1 MAATAPSP
9 PRSAT
14 PGGAV
19 AALDARPW
27 LWQIGLTVLTVVF
40 GLVAGVQPRLAILVA
55 LAGVL
60 GALIFAN
67 LVFGLCVFTV
77 ISFLDVLPQLAGG
90 FPVTKGLGLLL
101 VGSWLLRRISE
112 RQTRDDEGGLLA
124 QRPAVA
130 AALMLFLT
138 WTVFSMLWAER
149 SSSAADSLV
158 RFALNFALFPIVFT
172 TLRTRRQIEA
182 VFGSFVL
189 GALIAAAW
197 GVATGTA
204 AAGRLGGAG
213 LNPNQLGVPLAAG
226 IVLAAALS
234 ANRASPALV
243 RLAALGAAVG
253 CMAGMFST
261 VSRQAVVGLGVAL
274 LVTPFVAGRGRRLVA
289 VGLVA
294 LAFGGGVVWLGL
306 IAPSSTVQRITH
318 GDKYGGNGRQDL
330 WRVGWRMVRAH
341 PVQGVG
347 AGNFPVSSVH
357 YLLQPGRTTED
368 SLIVDQPKVPHNIY
382 LNVVAEL
389 GFVGLTLFSV
399 ILASCLWSALAAAR
413 TFARSGDATAEILAR
428 GLFLALVC
436 YLVADFFSSQL
447 FSKQLWLLLAVGLA
461 LRRVAVRS
469 AAPPMGKVLGL

>member
-234 ANRASPALV
+234 ANRASHPLV

>member
-1 MAATAPSP
+1 
-9 PRSAT
+9 
-14 PGGAV
+14 
-19 AALDARPW
+19 
-27 LWQIGLTVLTVVF
+27 
-40 GLVAGVQPRLAILVA
+40 
-55 LAGVL
+55 
-60 GALIFAN
+60 
-67 LVFGLCVFTV
+67 
-77 ISFLDVLPQLAGG
+77 
-90 FPVTKGLGLLL
+90 
-101 VGSWLLRRISE
+101 
-112 RQTRDDEGGLLA
+112 
-124 QRPAVA
+124 
-130 AALMLFLT
+130 
-138 WTVFSMLWAER
+138 
-149 SSSAADSLV
+149 
-158 RFALNFALFPIVFT
+158 
-172 TLRTRRQIEA
+172 
-182 VFGSFVL
+182 
-189 GALIAAAW
+189 
-197 GVATGTA
+197 
-204 AAGRLGGAG
+204 
-213 LNPNQLGVPLAAG
+213 
-226 IVLAAALS
+226 
-234 ANRASPALV
+234 
-243 RLAALGAAVG
+243 
-253 CMAGMFST
+253 
-261 VSRQAVVGLGVAL
+261 VGLGVAL

-306 IAPSSTVQRITH
+306 IAPSSSVQRITH

-389 GFVGLTLFSV
+389 GLVGLTLFSV

>member
-234 ANRASPALV
+234 ANRASHALV

-306 IAPSSTVQRITH
+306 IAPSSSVQRITH

-389 GFVGLTLFSV
+389 GLVGLTLFSV

>member
-1 MAATAPSP
+1 MAAPAPSP

-19 AALDARPW
+19 AGLDTRPW
-27 LWQIGLTVLTVVF
+27 LWQIGLAILTVVF
-40 GLVAGVQPRLAILVA
+40 GLVAGVQPRLAILAA

-60 GALIFAN
+60 GAVMVAN

-77 ISFLDVLPQLAGG
+77 ISFLDVLPQLTGG
-90 FPVTKGLGLLL
+90 FPVTKGVGLLL
-101 VGSWLLRRISE
+101 VGSWLLRTISE
-112 RQTRDDEGGLLA
+112 RNVRDDGGGLLA
-124 QRPAVA
+124 QRPALA

-172 TLRTRRQIEA
+172 ALRTRRQIEA
-182 VFGSFVL
+182 LFGSFVL

-197 GVATGTA
+197 GIATGTA
-204 AAGRLGGAG
+204 TAGRLAGAG
-213 LNPNQLGVPLAAG
+213 LNPNQLGVPLAVG

-234 ANRASPALV
+234 ANRAWPAIV
-243 RLAALGAAVG
+243 RLAALVAAAG

-261 VSRQAVVGLGVAL
+261 VSRQAALGLGVAL
-274 LVTPFVAGRGRRLVA
+274 LATPFVAGRGRRLA
-289 VGLVA
+289 ALGLVA
-294 LAFGGGVVWLGL
+294 LAFGGSVVWLGL
-306 IAPSSTVQRITH
+306 IAPHSTVERITH
-318 GDKYGGNGRQDL
+318 GDKYGGNGREDL
-330 WRVGWRMVRAH
+330 WRVGWRMVHAH

-357 YLLQPGRTTED
+357 YLLRPGRTTQD

-382 LNVVAEL
+382 LNVLAEL
-389 GFVGLTLFSV
+389 GVVGIALFGV

-413 TFARSGDATAEILAR
+413 AFARLGDVTTEILAR

-436 YLVADFFSSQL
+436 FLVADFFSSQL
-447 FSKQLWLLLAVGLA
+447 FSKQLWLLLAAGSA
-461 LRRVAVRS
+461 LRGVAVRRS
-469 AAPPMGKVLGL
+469 GPPLGRVFRL

>member
-14 PGGAV
+14 PGGVV
-19 AALDARPW
+19 AGLDARPW
-27 LWQIGLTVLTVVF
+27 LWQGGLVALTVVF
-40 GLVAGVQPRLAILVA
+40 GLVAGIQPRLAILAA

-60 GALIFAN
+60 GAVIFVN
-67 LVFGLCVFTV
+67 LVFGLCIFTV

-90 FPVTKGLGLLL
+90 FPVTKAVGLVL
-101 VGSWLLRRISE
+101 VGSWLLRRVSE
-112 RQTRDDEGGLLA
+112 REVRDDVGGLLA
-124 QRPAVA
+124 QRPGLAG
-130 AALMLFLT
+130 ALMLFLT

-149 SSSAADSLV
+149 SSAAASSLV

-182 VFGSFVL
+182 VLGSFVL
-189 GALIAAAW
+189 GALIAVAW

-213 LNPNQLGVPLAAG
+213 LNPNELGVPLAAG

-234 ANRASPALV
+234 ANRAWPAPA
-243 RLAALGAAVG
+243 RLAALGAAGV

-261 VSRQAVVGLGVAL
+261 VSRQAAVGLGVAL
-274 LVTPFVAGRGRRLVA
+274 LATPFAAGRGRRLA
-289 VGLVA
+289 ALGLVA
-294 LAFGGGVVWLGL
+294 LAFGGGGVWLGL
-306 IAPSSTVQRITH
+306 IAPSSTVARITH
-318 GDKYGGNGRQDL
+318 GDKYGGNGRVDL
-330 WRVGWRMVRAH
+330 WRVGWRMVDAH
-341 PVQGVG
+341 PIQGVG
-347 AGNFPVSSVH
+347 AGNFPISSVH

-382 LNVVAEL
+382 LNVLAEL
-389 GFVGLTLFSV
+389 GVVGFMLFAA
-399 ILASCLWSALAAAR
+399 ILASCLWSSLAAAR
-413 TFARSGDATAEILAR
+413 TFARSGDVATEIAAR

-447 FSKQLWLLLAVGLA
+447 FGKQLWLLLAIALA
-461 LRRVAVRS
+461 LREVAVRRTVS
-469 AAPPMGKVLGL
+469 PMRRVFRL

>member
-189 GALIAAAW
+189 GALIAAGW

-234 ANRASPALV
+234 ANRASHALV

-306 IAPSSTVQRITH
+306 IAPSSSVQRITH

-389 GFVGLTLFSV
+389 GLVGLTLFSV

-469 AAPPMGKVLGL
+469 TAPPMGKVLGL